1 MTVWGFLDPMY
12 WSSLNS
18 VWILLNGVE
27 IKFRSQETNILNLIA
42 SVSVPQYVTS
52 DSILRTKISAGT
64 TQGCENWISLSVIQK
79 EICSLTLFPI
89 LTFFIRPRPVHRSG
103 AYYGKACSVTPLC
116 PITPYN
122 SKSYR
127 PILTIF
133 DLWISLDGKTKTLVL
148 FMNSFPYQY
157 QWLNLKIK
165 LILSIGSFPFG
176 SSLAIF
182 IQN

>member
-103 AYYGKACSVTPLC
+103 VYYGKACSVTQSLRYVPSPL
-116 PITPYN
+116 ITRKVTDRFPPFLVCE
-122 SKSYR
+122 SVMGAPTRPCSYFW
-127 PILTIF
+127 PNPPL
-133 DLWISLDGKTKTLVL
+133 GGGGGGGQK
-148 FMNSFPYQY
+148 
-157 QWLNLKIK
+157 
-165 LILSIGSFPFG
+165 
-176 SSLAIF
+176 
-182 IQN
+182 